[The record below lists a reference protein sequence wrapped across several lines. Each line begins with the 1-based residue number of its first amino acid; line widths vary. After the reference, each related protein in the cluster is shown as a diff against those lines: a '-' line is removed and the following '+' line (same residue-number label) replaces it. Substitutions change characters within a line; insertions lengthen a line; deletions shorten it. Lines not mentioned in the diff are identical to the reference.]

1 MSAPVP
7 ERVWQFREH
16 NLRRTLAGEIHARPY
31 QSLPSPVRVSHI
43 AVLNDT
49 LSAADER
56 TYIADL
62 FQPYG
67 VEAPGEG
74 AEHIARDLGAFQLRW
89 ERHREF
95 STYTFSRGDGFDVP
109 FQSSALSL
117 VPVDWLDRMAGEVIA
132 AVHISVDRTPRSQD
146 ELGKLFNHHPL
157 VGSKVV
163 GGAAEA
169 WSDLH
174 LYPDGFSRFLVYDE
188 SLTQGQIGR
197 LVQRL
202 TEIETYRMMALLA
215 FPDAR
220 YANGQT
226 VGMDR
231 ELAGIVQELA
241 DPNVEQN
248 DRELLERLT
257 ALAATAEKLDAATNF
272 RLSATKAYY
281 DIVQQRI
288 GELREGR
295 ISGVQTLSEFMDRR
309 LAPAMKTC
317 EAAARKQD
325 QLSRRV
331 GRAGDLLRTRVDIA
345 MEEKN
350 RDLLDSMN
358 RRALMQFRLQ
368 RTVEGLSIAAISYYV
383 LGLVGYAAKGM
394 KSSGL
399 PIDPDIAMML
409 ALPVILMIAFFGLKQ
424 LHKSLAKDSGED

>member
-1 MSAPVP
+1 MGAP
-7 ERVWQFREH
+7 ERVWQFHEH
-16 NLRRTLAGEIHARPY
+16 NLRGVLAGEIHARPY
-31 QSLPSPVRVSHI
+31 QRLPSPVRVSHI
-43 AVLNDT
+43 AVLHED

-56 TYIADL
+56 AYIAAL

-74 AEHIARDLGAFQLRW
+74 AEHVARDLGAFLFRW

-95 STYTFSRGDGFDVP
+95 STYTFSRGDAFEVP
-109 FQSSALSL
+109 FQSTALSL
-117 VPVDWLDRMAGEVIA
+117 VPVDWLDRMTGEVIA
-132 AVHISVDRTPRSQD
+132 AIHICVDKTVRTQD
-146 ELGKLFNHHPL
+146 ELGLLFNHHPL

-174 LYPDGFSRFLVYDE
+174 LYPDGFLRIMVYDE
-188 SLTQGQIGR
+188 SLTDGQVGR
-197 LVQRL
+197 LIQRL
-202 TEIETYRMMALLA
+202 SEIETYRMMALLA

-241 DPNVEQN
+241 DPNTDHN

-257 ALAATAEKLDAATNF
+257 ALAAMAEKLDATTNF

-281 DIVQQRI
+281 DIVRQRI
-288 GELREGR
+288 VELREDR
-295 ISGVQTLSEFMDRR
+295 ISGVQTLSEFMERR

-383 LGLVGYAAKGM
+383 LGLVAYAAKGM
-394 KSSGL
+394 KSWGL
-399 PIDPDIAMML
+399 PIDTDIAVML
-409 ALPVILMIAFFGLKQ
+409 ALPVILMVAFLGLQ
-424 LHKSLAKDSGED
+424 RLHKSLAKDGDDEG